1 MFIFMHQDELQQQ
14 DRAREEADEC
24 TSSSQGYDSEL
35 ARTEDED
42 AY

>member
-1 MFIFMHQDELQQQ
+1 MFIFPTQEQLRQQ
-14 DRAREEADEC
+14 DRAREETDEC

-35 ARTEDED
+35 AFTEDED